1 MENLTFKL
9 YSPLTAEFLPDG
21 SEFWQE
27 DELVELSGYEL
38 SDYAAAISEQIEQE
52 GDHLEQYLDDENN
65 PYLAAHVQSIRIT
78 VEERGG
84 ELCGC
89 ATVVVDEDLT
99 ERGWN
104 DLQGYLSGQY
114 SDGWGEGF
122 EQRDIQVEDGNLNV
136 HFWQQEHFAF
146 TVEQVEAEPLQE
158 PAEQGAPSTSNVDQT
173 RNSAEPSQST
183 KKYEITDIAHP
194 VYPELHRIRALRQVG
209 IDVPAGELGGFVQSE
224 ANLSQEQDDAWLYD
238 DSISRDEAN
247 VCGGAQLHGQA
258 MAQDLALVSGSA
270 LLFDRAV
277 ACDNAILKNGCLC
290 NDAVVCGNAR
300 VRENVQ
306 THAAPLVSGQ
316 AVVMGDLV
324 GKVAVTGRGCILP
337 GQTVD
342 NPTDRLIGINEHCA
356 AIVRDPGLTPG
367 HDGKNRNTPER

>member
-1 MENLTFKL
+1 
-9 YSPLTAEFLPDG
+9 
-21 SEFWQE
+21 
-27 DELVELSGYEL
+27 
-38 SDYAAAISEQIEQE
+38 
-52 GDHLEQYLDDENN
+52 
-65 PYLAAHVQSIRIT
+65 
-78 VEERGG
+78 
-84 ELCGC
+84 
-89 ATVVVDEDLT
+89 
-99 ERGWN
+99 
-104 DLQGYLSGQY
+104 
-114 SDGWGEGF
+114 
-122 EQRDIQVEDGNLNV
+122 
-136 HFWQQEHFAF
+136 
-146 TVEQVEAEPLQE
+146 
-158 PAEQGAPSTSNVDQT
+158 
-173 RNSAEPSQST
+173 
-183 KKYEITDIAHP
+183 
-194 VYPELHRIRALRQVG
+194 
-209 IDVPAGELGGFVQSE
+209 
-224 ANLSQEQDDAWLYD
+224 
-238 DSISRDEAN
+238 
-247 VCGGAQLHGQA
+247 